1 MTVTSPDRT
10 ISARTAI
17 SAGGRRP
24 TIRPGRQWLALTHR
38 SIIGMTRHGEFFLS
52 ITAPVLLT
60 LCFYIPLRTIMDGY
74 PGMDYAQFLMPVIC
88 LQSAGFV
95 ATSAAMRA
103 ATDSSTGLTS
113 RLRSMPVN
121 AMVPPLARLASNV
134 VLLVVS
140 LTWAIISGLVIGW
153 RPTSGVVDFLG
164 FIGVAMVV
172 GLLLA
177 FGADTIGAIS
187 KNPAATSQ
195 ALALPQLIL
204 GMLSTGFIPE
214 ERFPDWIQPFARNQP
229 ISQFTELMR
238 GFDAGEVTWDLAFPS
253 LCWAAG
259 IAAAGIAAVTLVTIR
274 SSRG

>member
-1 MTVTSPDRT
+1 MTVTSP
-10 ISARTAI
+10 ARVAI

-24 TIRPGRQWLALTHR
+24 SVRPGRQWMALTQR
-38 SIIGMTRHGEFFLS
+38 SIIGMKRQGEFYLS

-88 LQSAGFV
+88 LQSVGFV

-103 ATDSSTGLTS
+103 ANDGSTGLTN

-121 AMVPPLARLASNV
+121 TFVPPLARLTSNV
-134 VLLVVS
+134 VLLVIS
-140 LTWAIISGLVIGW
+140 LMWALISGLVIGW
-153 RPTSGVVDFLG
+153 RPTAGVIDFIG

-172 GLLLA
+172 GVILA
-177 FGADTIGAIS
+177 FGADTIGAVS

-204 GMLSTGFIPE
+204 GMLSTGFVPE
-214 ERFPDWIQPFARNQP
+214 ERFPEWIQPFARNQP

-238 GFDAGEVTWDLAFPS
+238 GFDAGEVSWDLALPS
-253 LCWAAG
+253 ICWAAG
-259 IAAAGIAAVTLVTIR
+259 ITAAGLAAGAFLTIR
-274 SSRG
+274 SSRR